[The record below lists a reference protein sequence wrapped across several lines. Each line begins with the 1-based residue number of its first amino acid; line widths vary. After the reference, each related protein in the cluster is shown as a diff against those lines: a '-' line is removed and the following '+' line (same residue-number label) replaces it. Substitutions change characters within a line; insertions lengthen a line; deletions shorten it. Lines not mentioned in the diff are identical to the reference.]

1 LPVINEAAI
10 FAAMHRVAFTSLT
23 IIVATAALPATSL
36 EAAPQSSSTASPH
49 AVTEA
54 APADLNTL
62 RRQGIDAFRQG
73 DYARALRIFRQV
85 IAADPSDIVA
95 FNVAANSSLRLKD
108 YPSAIT
114 SFKSALQLQPD
125 EYHNVSG
132 LMRAY
137 TLAGI
142 APERDE
148 LRKRIAELEQSGK
161 LPADFNYVFETFDAG
176 DKKIEVAEFP
186 TIQGFYGERYRFK
199 IFNNAG
205 KQIFCVTLE
214 SDAASQPTW
223 AKEHPKEAAAGGRG
237 FSLDGYASDS
247 HSTYGF
253 YNDEPPYAQV
263 REEVRQILT
272 GKKQAISK
280 QVYSMPQP
288 IPGDE

>member
-1 LPVINEAAI
+1 LSP
-10 FAAMHRVAFTSLT
+10 
-23 IIVATAALPATSL
+23 
-36 EAAPQSSSTASPH
+36 ASPQ

-54 APADLNTL
+54 TLADLNTL

-85 IAADPSDIVA
+85 TAADPSDIVA
-95 FNVAANSSLRLKD
+95 SNVAANSSLRLKD

-137 TLAGI
+137 TLSGM

-148 LRKRIAELEQSGK
+148 LRKHILDLEHSGK
-161 LPADFNYVFETFDAG
+161 LPANFNYVFETFDVG

-186 TIQGFYGERYRFK
+186 TIQGVYGERYRFK
-199 IFNNAG
+199 VFNNAG
-205 KQIFCVTLE
+205 KQIFCVTVE

-223 AKEHPKEAAAGGRG
+223 AKQHPKEAAAGGRG
-237 FSLDGYASDS
+237 FSIHGYASES

-253 YNDEPPYAQV
+253 YNGEPPHDQV
-263 REEVRQILT
+263 REEAKQILI
-272 GKKQAISK
+272 GNKPAIEK
-280 QVYSMPQP
+280 TIYPTPQP